1 MSQPIIH
8 AVFVCLLAGTSLS
21 GQGTAGFPVKRVVL
35 YKNGVGYFEHAG
47 KVTGSQDVRVTFTSG
62 QLNDVLKSLTVLD
75 LGGGRI
81 TGVSYGSEGP
91 LDRRLSEMRLP
102 TGEKTTLTE
111 FLGGLRG
118 AKLEVRS
125 GTATATGRLLSIER
139 KTRMGGGATLEV
151 DYMSLLTEHGE
162 VKTVE
167 LSSGYSVKFAE
178 SGLAAKLERYL
189 NLISGERE
197 PDVRQLTVSTAG
209 EGERELFVSYV
220 SEVPI
225 WKTTYRLVMD
235 KSKSLLQGWAIVDNT
250 VGEDWRNVQ
259 LSLVAGAPQSF
270 IQKLSQPYFA
280 RRPEV
285 GLPEAFNPAPQ
296 TYQATLMTGRAQVA
310 GVVRDPSGA
319 AVAGAVVRAFTP
331 SGERLGEAMT
341 DSRGVYGFQS
351 LPDGEVRLEVS
362 MQGFQMARVGGVA
375 VRGGQ
380 QSSADVVLNVG
391 SLAQTVEVTAA
402 TTQMQTSTSSIAGS
416 RGGGSGAALGSG
428 RGLGG
433 GVRRGFGAGSAGGV
447 GGGSYA
453 IGATSIAAAADGQE
467 LGDLF
472 EYRLKNA
479 VTIAKNQSAL
489 VPIVQADVKVERVSI
504 WNSAGMGPRPRRGVW
519 LTNSSGATLD
529 GGSFSVIDG
538 EAFAGEGLIEAIRP
552 EERRLISYATDL
564 ALHASSRQ
572 ESEQQ
577 RVTRLR
583 VAKGMITF
591 DSELRE
597 KTTYT
602 FRNEDPQA
610 RVMIVE
616 HPVRTAYVQRGG
628 PEPVETTAQWK
639 RYRLAIGSKQTSSLT
654 IEEAWP
660 LAETA
665 GVTGLSEV
673 SIALYVTQ
681 GKFNPAVA
689 KAMREVLAAKAE
701 VERLA
706 QLESGLDTERDGIFD
721 DQQRLRENVKSLKGS
736 PEEKALL
743 QRYTQKLNQQEDR
756 LEALRKEREALEK
769 QAEAAQAELDR
780 RINEAVFDVD
790 LGKL

>member
-1 MSQPIIH
+1 MLRW
-8 AVFVCLLAGTSLS
+8 VFVCLLAGGGLS

-47 KVTGSQDVRVTFTSG
+47 KVTGNQDVRVTFTSG

-81 TGVSYGSEGP
+81 TGVNYGSEGP

-125 GTATATGRLLSIER
+125 GTASAAGRLLSIER

-178 SGLAAKLERYL
+178 AGLASKLERYL

-209 EGERELFVSYV
+209 TGDREVFVSYI

-225 WKTTYRLVMD
+225 WKTTYRLVLD

-250 VGEDWRNVQ
+250 VGEDWKNVQ

-331 SGERLGEAMT
+331 SGERLGEVTT
-341 DSRGVYGFQS
+341 DGNGVYGFQS
-351 LPDGEVRLEVS
+351 LPDGDVRLEVS
-362 MQGFQMARVGGVA
+362 SAGFQIARVNGVP

-380 QSSADVVLNVG
+380 RNTADVVLNVG
-391 SLAQTVEVTAA
+391 SVTEAVEVSATAQGLQTSIAA
-402 TTQMQTSTSSIAGS
+402 TAGS
-416 RGGGSGAALGSG
+416 RSAGSGGALGSG

-433 GVRRGFGAGSAGGV
+433 IGTGRGGGVGYGTGGGV
-447 GGGSYA
+447 GGGVFRAGTS
-453 IGATSIAAAADGQE
+453 SIAAAANAQE

-489 VPIVQADVKVERVSI
+489 VPIVQADVKAERVSI

-538 EAFAGEGLIEAIRP
+538 EAFAGEGLIDPIRP

-572 ESEQQ
+572 ENEQQ
-577 RVTRLR
+577 RVTRVR
-583 VAKGMITF
+583 VAKGTITF
-591 DSELRE
+591 NSEMRE

-602 FRNEDPQA
+602 FRNEDPQP
-610 RVMIVE
+610 RTMIVE
-616 HPVRTAYVQRGG
+616 HPVRTGYVQRGG

-639 RYRLAIGSKQTSSLT
+639 RFRLALASKQTESLV
-654 IEEAWP
+654 IEEARP
-660 LAETA
+660 ITESA
-665 GVTGLSEV
+665 GVTSLGESM
-673 SIALYVTQ
+673 IALYVTQ
-681 GKFNPAVA
+681 GKFSPAIA
-689 KAMREVLAAKAE
+689 KAMRDVLTAKAE
-701 VERLA
+701 VERLSLMDDA
-706 QLESGLDTERDGIFD
+706 LEAERDAIFD
-721 DQQRLRENVKSLKGS
+721 DQQRVRENVKSLKGT

-756 LEALRKEREALEK
+756 LEALRKEREELEK
-769 QAEAAQAELDR
+769 KADAAQEELDR
-780 RINEAVFDVD
+780 RINEAEFDVD
-790 LGKL
+790 LTKP